1 MDEAEP
7 KTTQKVA
14 DYLDKAHVILYV
26 YLLYA
31 LGGLLVVFIQPETL
45 DFSSYSTKL
54 IAFGAALGLA
64 RGYASGKRAE
74 GKGRATEVTAT
85 RNVP

>member
-1 MDEAEP
+1 MAEF
-7 KTTQKVA
+7 
-14 DYLDKAHVILYV
+14 LDKSHVILFV
-26 YLLYA
+26 FVLYA
-31 LGGLLVVFIQPETL
+31 IGGLAVVFVQPETM

-74 GKGRATEVTAT
+74 GKGRANQAPT
-85 RNVP
+85 P